1 MGGCLAGPVGVLAH
15 AAGFDELGLVSGVE
29 GLQVLGARLC
39 GKGLDGR
46 EGSEGRLLSTALQA
60 LEGLLVWGAQAQ
72 VPLLLWKQIV
82 WNHRDLEA
90 TLGSRISRRRVL
102 ERGGAGGARKGLA
115 LWLRE
120 DVRVRR
126 GEGGCR

>member
-90 TLGSRISRRRVL
+90 TLGSRISRRWVL
-102 ERGGAGGARKGLA
+102 ERGASGAWKGLA

-120 DVRVRR
+120 DVSVRS

>member
-1 MGGCLAGPVGVLAH
+1 MGRCLAGPVGVLAH
-15 AAGFDELGLVSGVE
+15 AARFDELGLVSGIE
-29 GLQVLGARLC
+29 SFQVLGARLC

-46 EGSEGRLLSTALQA
+46 EWSERRLLGTTLQA
-60 LEGLLVWGAQAQ
+60 LERLLLWGAQAQ

-90 TLGSRISRRRVL
+90 TLGSRVGRRRVL
-102 ERGGAGGARKGLA
+102 ESSACRTWKGLA

-120 DVRVRR
+120 DVSVRR

>member
-1 MGGCLAGPVGVLAH
+1 MGRCLAGPVGVLAH

-29 GLQVLGARLC
+29 GLQVLGAGLC
-39 GKGLDGR
+39 CKGFDGR
-46 EGSEGRLLSTALQA
+46 EWRERRLLGTALQA
-60 LEGLLVWGAQAQ
+60 LERLLVWGAQAQ

-90 TLGSRISRRRVL
+90 TLGSRVGRRWVL
-102 ERGGAGGARKGLA
+102 EPSACRTWKGLA

-120 DVRVRR
+120 DVSVRC
-126 GEGGCR
+126 GEGRCR